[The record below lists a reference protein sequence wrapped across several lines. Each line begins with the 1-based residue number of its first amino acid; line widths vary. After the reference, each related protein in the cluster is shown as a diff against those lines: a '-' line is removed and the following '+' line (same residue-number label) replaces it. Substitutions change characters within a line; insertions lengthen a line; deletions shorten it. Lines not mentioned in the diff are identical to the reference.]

1 MRSIM
6 IFWFVAIAVVIGAL
20 MPIQAGIN
28 AELSRF
34 LKHPFLGAFLSLIVG
49 SFALSI
55 FIFFSGGFGEL
66 KRFSETP
73 PQLLLGGILSAL
85 FVSSSMFLIPRLGAT
100 AMVSSFITGQLL
112 GSVII
117 DHFGLLGLNQHPFN
131 PMRLF
136 GIFLLF
142 LGLFLVLKKA

>member
-6 IFWFVAIAVVIGAL
+6 IFWFVTIAIIIGAL
-20 MPIQAGIN
+20 MPVQAGIN
-28 AELSRF
+28 AELTRF

-49 SFALSI
+49 AFAVSV

-66 KRFSETP
+66 KRLPETP

-85 FVSSSMFLIPRLGAT
+85 FVSSSMILIPRLGAT
-100 AMVSSFITGQLL
+100 AMVGSFITGQLI
-112 GSVII
+112 GSVIM
-117 DHFGLLGLNQHPFN
+117 DHFGLWGLNQHPFN
-131 PMRLF
+131 PSRLF
-136 GIFLLF
+136 GVFLLF